1 MTGEDGKT
9 AVQTYALSYSKDTG
23 YTAQRIYGTSDVQQ
37 TKRSFIDLLKMLFQ
51 KIKDFFAGL
60 FK

>member
-23 YTAQRIYGTSDVQQ
+23 YTASRIYGTSDVQQ